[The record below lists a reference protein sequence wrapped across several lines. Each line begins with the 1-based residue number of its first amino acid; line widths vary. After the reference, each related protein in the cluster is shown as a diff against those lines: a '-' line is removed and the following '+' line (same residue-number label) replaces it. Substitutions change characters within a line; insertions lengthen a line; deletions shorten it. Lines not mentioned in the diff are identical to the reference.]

1 MPLCLDT
8 VHQPVF
14 VTVRRA
20 VYDRSSLDTVIA
32 SKLTHSVM
40 VQDGSIGGYVKCPVA
55 WNKLPNE
62 VIACLNHKLGPT
74 QIL

>member
-1 MPLCLDT
+1 MPLCLHT

-14 VTVRRA
+14 VAVCRA

-32 SKLTHSVM
+32 SKLAHSVM
-40 VQDGSIGGYVKCPVA
+40 VQDGSIGGYIKRPVS

-62 VIACLNHKLGPT
+62 VIACLNHKLRPT
-74 QIL
+74 QIF